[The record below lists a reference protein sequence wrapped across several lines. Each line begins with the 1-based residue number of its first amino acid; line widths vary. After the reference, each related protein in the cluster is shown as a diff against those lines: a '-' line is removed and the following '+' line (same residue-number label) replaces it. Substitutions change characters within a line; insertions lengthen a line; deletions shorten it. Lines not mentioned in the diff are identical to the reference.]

1 MSTFWSIWVSV
12 IVLGT
17 ILGCWWLLWAT
28 RRSQTTDTET
38 DRTMGHSFDG
48 IEEYDNPL
56 PKWWFYLF
64 TATVIFSLAYVVLYP
79 TLGNFK
85 GILGWTS
92 HGQWEQEMVD
102 AQHKYGPIFAKFGS
116 TPIPE
121 LAKNPDAVKM
131 GQRLFE
137 NNCAVCHG
145 STAHGNV
152 GFPNLSDNDWLYGGT
167 PDKIVETITGGRN
180 GMMPAKGLMPNMTDE
195 QVDELVNY
203 VLSFS
208 GREKDKAAAEK
219 GKALFAQA
227 CAACHG
233 PDAKGNQSIGS
244 ANLTDNIWLYGG
256 DYHTIRL
263 TILHGRQGQMPAW
276 GDKLGKDRIH
286 IIAAYV
292 YSLSH

>member
-17 ILGCWWLLWAT
+17 ILGCFWLLWAT

-64 TATVIFSLAYVVLYP
+64 TATVVFSLGYVLLYP
-79 TLGNFK
+79 ALGNFP
-85 GILGWTS
+85 GLLHWTS

-102 AQHKYGPIFAKFGS
+102 AQHKYGPIFAKYGS
-116 TPIPE
+116 TPIEE

-152 GFPNLSDNDWLYGGT
+152 GYPNLSDNDWLYGGT
-167 PDKIVETITGGRN
+167 PEKIVETITNGRQ
-180 GMMPAKGLMPNMTDE
+180 GMMPAKGLMPNMSDA
-195 QVDELVNY
+195 QVNDLVNY
-203 VLSFS
+203 VLSFT
-208 GREKDKAAAEK
+208 GREKDKAAAAQ

-244 ANLTDNIWLYGG
+244 ANLTDSIWLYGG
-256 DYHTIRL
+256 DYHTIQT
-263 TILHGRQGQMPAW
+263 TILHGRHGQMPAW

-286 IIAAYV
+286 IIAAFV